1 MKKIT
6 LINFLEYLLA
16 FCIVIECESMF
27 TCSIDYATSIKILTL
42 SLLLF
47 SVGFLTIINIR
58 WIKVEKSK
66 WELFLIFIM
75 FSVIFVIINFNNV
88 TKSVL
93 FLLVL
98 FIFGLYRTSIDS
110 INHNS
115 LELMKKIINVVFVL
129 AIISIVFWI
138 LGSVLKVLETNV
150 EIIVTRN
157 KIIQNIKGYYHLYY
171 ESQMENTFGFNFYRN
186 CGIFYE
192 APKYSLLLSI
202 ALMMEVFLVKRK
214 VTFKAIMLIVTIIS
228 TFSLTGIVLVV
239 FVVLSNFM
247 ISKSNLKIFSYIK
260 WVSIF
265 SLILITLIIIGN
277 LLNVKSTTN
286 SYSDRLDDYIAGY
299 KAWIV
304 NPIFGNGY
312 LNMDIIRENMSEFRA
327 RNIGFSNSIF
337 RVLAQGGILLFSM
350 YAFPVILWIKRAVYS
365 KDFGRIFF
373 AIGFI
378 LLFVTTSFPYNYL
391 MLYLLTVFI

>member
-16 FCIVIECESMF
+16 FCIVIECESML
-27 TCSIDYATSIKILTL
+27 TWSIEYGKFIKILIL

-299 KAWIV
+299 KAWTV

-312 LNMDIIRENMSEFRA
+312 LNMDIIRENMSEFRT

>member
-16 FCIVIECESMF
+16 FCIVIECESML
-27 TCSIDYATSIKILTL
+27 TWSIEYGKFIKILIL

-299 KAWIV
+299 KAWTV
-304 NPIFGNGY
+304 NPI
-312 LNMDIIRENMSEFRA
+312 LATDI
-327 RNIGFSNSIF
+327 
-337 RVLAQGGILLFSM
+337 
-350 YAFPVILWIKRAVYS
+350 
-365 KDFGRIFF
+365 
-373 AIGFI
+373 
-378 LLFVTTSFPYNYL
+378 
-391 MLYLLTVFI
+391 

>member
-16 FCIVIECESMF
+16 FCIVIECESML
-27 TCSIDYATSIKILTL
+27 TWSIEYGKFIKILIL

-138 LGSVLKVLETNV
+138 LGSVLKVLEPKV
-150 EIIVTRN
+150 DLIIARN
-157 KIIQNIKGYYHLYY
+157 KIMQHFKG
-171 ESQMENTFGFNFYRN
+171 S
-186 CGIFYE
+186 
-192 APKYSLLLSI
+192 
-202 ALMMEVFLVKRK
+202 
-214 VTFKAIMLIVTIIS
+214 
-228 TFSLTGIVLVV
+228 
-239 FVVLSNFM
+239 
-247 ISKSNLKIFSYIK
+247 
-260 WVSIF
+260 
-265 SLILITLIIIGN
+265 
-277 LLNVKSTTN
+277 
-286 SYSDRLDDYIAGY
+286 
-299 KAWIV
+299 
-304 NPIFGNGY
+304 
-312 LNMDIIRENMSEFRA
+312 
-327 RNIGFSNSIF
+327 
-337 RVLAQGGILLFSM
+337 
-350 YAFPVILWIKRAVYS
+350 
-365 KDFGRIFF
+365 
-373 AIGFI
+373 
-378 LLFVTTSFPYNYL
+378 
-391 MLYLLTVFI
+391 